1 MSQIN
6 LAVPAVR
13 TTEVAAGIIAAR
25 VQVARK
31 RMGQTSWQ
39 ASVAQQIS
47 WTNSTLRKDR
57 LSAGLAT
64 VRWEFT
70 PAQESGSL
78 VRIRDSVKLWVA

>member
-6 LAVPAVR
+6 LAVLAVR
-13 TTEVAAGIIAAR
+13 TTEVAAR

-47 WTNSTLRKDR
+47 
-57 LSAGLAT
+57 
-64 VRWEFT
+64 
-70 PAQESGSL
+70 
-78 VRIRDSVKLWVA
+78 

>member
-47 WTNSTLRKDR
+47 
-57 LSAGLAT
+57 
-64 VRWEFT
+64 
-70 PAQESGSL
+70 
-78 VRIRDSVKLWVA
+78 